1 MGNEHQKKNQGPP
14 QPQQSASDK
23 MFDNI
28 FEFKMMSKQFGKEA
42 KKSEANH
49 KKLLNKVKDCIAKGN
64 YEQAKVAASDA
75 IRSKNEAKRYTV
87 LSSKIETISQRLQS
101 AYNTQRLTEN
111 MKSLTDKMVHA
122 AGIMDMV
129 QINETMANF
138 EKMFDDVDVNA
149 NMMDQVMDN
158 VNAGTVNDVE
168 VNNLINQVA
177 EANGMKVADDLDIE
191 AGQQVPQ
198 QQIQQ
203 QVGQQPVN
211 AEFFP

>member
-1 MGNEHQKKNQGPP
+1 MGNEHKKNQAPKPP
-14 QPQQSASDK
+14 EQSPSDK

-28 FEFKMMSKQFGKEA
+28 YEFKMMSKQFGKESKRA
-42 KKSEANH
+42 EANH

-75 IRSKNEAKRYTV
+75 IRSKNEAKRYNV

-138 EKMFDDVDVNA
+138 DKMFDDVDVNS

>member
-1 MGNEHQKKNQGPP
+1 MGNEHKKNKNPP
-14 QPQQSASDK
+14 PPEQSASDK

-28 FEFKMMSKQFGKEA
+28 FEFKMMAKQFGKEA
-42 KKSEANH
+42 KKADANH

-64 YEQAKVAASDA
+64 YEQAKVSASDA

-111 MKSLTDKMVHA
+111 MKSLTDKMINA
-122 AGIMDMV
+122 AGVMDMV

-138 EKMFDDVDVNA
+138 EKMFDDVDVNSELM
-149 NMMDQVMDN
+149 NQVMDN

-168 VNNLINQVA
+168 VNNLISQVA
-177 EANGMKVADDLDIE
+177 EANGLKVADDLDIE
-191 AGQQVPQ
+191 AGQQVPGQ
-198 QQIQQ
+198 TNQQ
-203 QVGQQPVN
+203 QVQQMNDVK